1 MLSAEQ
7 KDLAERARQ
16 AMEEYHRLPI
26 EEQTKRLLA
35 SGLVDENGQLIDRGP
50 GDLRSA
56 TNGNDSNGAK
66 NGNGKSHS

>member
-1 MLSAEQ
+1 
-7 KDLAERARQ
+7 
-16 AMEEYHRLPI
+16 MEEYHRLPI

>member
-1 MLSAEQ
+1 MLSPEQ
-7 KDLAERARQ
+7 KELADRAHQ
-16 AMEEYHRLPI
+16 AMEDYFKLPH
-26 EEQTKRLLA
+26 EEKVARLLA

-56 TNGNDSNGAK
+56 SNGNDSNGGK